1 MNFTRMVDSTIDY
14 LNTKKSLQTKCIKA
28 ECLKFI
34 HYMEENGYKETKENY
49 DSYLKFYNF
58 CKNNKLIPS

>member
-1 MNFTRMVDSTIDY
+1 MNFTNMVNSTIDY

-34 HYMEENGYKETKENY
+34 RYMEENGYKETQDNY
-49 DSYLKFYNF
+49 DSYKRFYKY
-58 CKNNKLIPS
+58 CVDNKIIPS